1 MKIPYI
7 LIITILLGSLGACN
21 SGERSLESENS
32 DSSNQISV
40 PKVADLKGSH
50 PRLLLTD
57 EQLSDLKQRI
67 KTDTTLSI
75 WYGEIKKD
83 AEEILSLPLSEYDLR
98 DGIRLLWVSN
108 EMVRRIYILAFLYRI
123 EENEMY
129 LKRAWQELEACAA
142 FPDWNPSHFLD
153 VGEMCH
159 AFAIGYDW
167 LYADLSED
175 QRLIIRE
182 AMVDK
187 GIEPYLKG
195 SEAGNSRWIKNTQ
208 NWNFVCNGGLGIA
221 ALALGTEAEDSFGK
235 VMSYVMENLPYALQS
250 YAPDGAWD
258 EGAGYWDYG
267 TRYLTY
273 LMASL
278 QSATGQLYGIPD
290 AEGLAATCY
299 FPIYMSGNGNKSYQ
313 FGDGGSKRVSDPAMF
328 WLAEQYN
335 KPVFGAWRYLHI
347 TKGGAKPGIFDLLW
361 YRSEF
366 SITSELAELPPDR
379 YFRHVE
385 VVSVRSS
392 FNDKNGFMAGL
403 KGRMVAELHH
413 NDLDQGSFYLE
424 ALGETWA
431 EELGSGSNTVS
442 YYNAPGYWQYSP
454 MGDRWNY
461 YAKRAEG
468 QNTLVINPR
477 LKADQISDAQSG
489 IIKYNSQAEEVFAV
503 TDITDAYRDDANKV
517 QRGLYLCEN
526 RKILM
531 IQDEVELKEPGEVWW
546 FMHTKAEITIQN
558 NGQQVILEKNG
569 KKLIASIQS
578 NEPASFSVVEARPLP
593 SSPKDEYWNP
603 PAGMK
608 KLAIH
613 FENVKMLAL
622 NVSFKEASAEDQNID
637 SGRKMILMDKWGDDL
652 KYNQFE

>member
-1 MKIPYI
+1 MKILHI
-7 LIITILLGSLGACN
+7 LIVSILFGSFSACN
-21 SGERSLESENS
+21 TGQGSPEQGNSEI
-32 DSSNQISV
+32 SSQISV
-40 PKVADLKGSH
+40 PKVSDLKETH
-50 PRLLLTD
+50 PRLLLSD
-57 EQLSDLKQRI
+57 EQLLSLKQKI
-67 KTDTTLSI
+67 KTDTTLSV
-75 WYGEIKKD
+75 WYNEVKKD
-83 AEEILSLPLSEYDLR
+83 ADEILSLPVSKYELR

-108 EMVRRIYILAFLYRI
+108 EMVRRVYILAFLYRM

-129 LKRAWQELEACAA
+129 LGRAWQELEACAA
-142 FPDWNPSHFLD
+142 FPDWNPNHFLD
-153 VGEMCH
+153 VGEMSH

-167 LYADLSED
+167 LYNDLSEE
-175 QRLIIRE
+175 QREIIRE
-182 AMVDK
+182 ALINK
-187 GIEPYLKG
+187 GIDPYLKG

-221 ALALGTEAEDSFGK
+221 ALSLGTEEEDIFGK
-235 VMSYVMENLPYALQS
+235 VMAYVMENLPYALQS

-278 QSATGQLYGIPD
+278 QSATGQLYGVPD
-290 AEGLAATCY
+290 AEGLAETCY

-328 WLAEQYN
+328 WLAEKYN

-347 TKGGAKPGIFDLLW
+347 AREGAKPSIFDLLW
-361 YRSEF
+361 YKPEF
-366 SITSELAELPPDR
+366 SNTSELEELPPDR
-379 YFRHVE
+379 YFRQVE

-403 KGRMVAELHH
+403 KGRMVSELHH

-431 EELGSGSNTVS
+431 EELGSGSNTVR

-454 MGDRWNY
+454 LGDRWNY

-468 QNTLVINPR
+468 QNTLVINPS
-477 LKADQISDAQSG
+477 LKADQISDAQSE
-489 IIKYNSQAEEVFAV
+489 IISYNSQVEKVFAV
-503 TDITDAYRDDANKV
+503 TDITDAYRNDARKV
-517 QRGLYLCEN
+517 QRGLCLCDN
-526 RKILM
+526 RETLM
-531 IQDEVELKEPGEVWW
+531 IQDELELKEPGEIWW
-546 FMHTKAEITIQN
+546 FMHTRAEITIQN

-569 KKLIASIQS
+569 KKLMASIQS
-578 NEPASFSVVEARPLP
+578 SEPASFSVLDAQPLP

-613 FENVKMLAL
+613 FEDTQSLILKVT
-622 NVSFKEASAEDQNID
+622 FKEASVGGLDID
-637 SGRKMILMDKWGDDL
+637 VDRKIIPLDKWGD
-652 KYNQFE
+652 N

>member
-1 MKIPYI
+1 MKLIHI
-7 LIITILLGSLGACN
+7 LFISILLGSLSACK
-21 SGERSLESENS
+21 SDKESTEPENPKVK
-32 DSSNQISV
+32 NQISV
-40 PKVADLKGSH
+40 PQVKDLKETH
-50 PRLLLTD
+50 PRLLLSD
-57 EQLSDLKQRI
+57 DQLLNLKQKI
-67 KTDTTLSI
+67 NADTTLSQ
-75 WYGEIKKD
+75 WYDKVKRDG
-83 AEEILSLPLSEYDLR
+83 EEIMLLPLSKYDLR
-98 DGIRLLWVSN
+98 DGVRLLWVSN
-108 EMVRRIYILAFLYRI
+108 EMVRRMYTLAFLYRI
-123 EENEMY
+123 EKNEIY
-129 LKRAWQELEACAA
+129 LERAWQELEACAA

-167 LYADLSED
+167 LYADLRED
-175 QRLIIRE
+175 QRSIIRE
-182 AMVDK
+182 ALIDK

-221 ALALGTEAEDSFGK
+221 ALSLGTEAGESFGK

-258 EGAGYWDYG
+258 EGAGYWGYG

-278 QSATGQLYGIPD
+278 KSATGQLYGIPE
-290 AEGLAATCY
+290 AAGLAETCY

-328 WLAEQYN
+328 WLAEQYEQ
-335 KPVFGAWRYLHI
+335 PVFGSWRYLHI
-347 TKGGAKPGIFDLLW
+347 EREGAKPDIFDLLW
-361 YRSEF
+361 YKPEF
-366 SITSELAELPPDR
+366 SNTTELTELPPDR
-379 YFRHVE
+379 YFRQVE

-392 FNDKNGFMAGL
+392 FKDENGFMAGL
-403 KGRMVAELHH
+403 KGRLVTDLHH
-413 NDLDQGSFYLE
+413 NDLDQGSFYME

-454 MGDRWNY
+454 LGDRWNY

-468 QNTLVINPR
+468 QNTLVINPSY
-477 LKADQISDAQSG
+477 KADQISDAQSP
-489 IIKYNSQAEEVFAV
+489 IISYNSTAEDVFAV
-503 TDITDAYRDDANKV
+503 TDFTDAYRDHARKV
-517 QRGLYLCEN
+517 HRGLRLFDD
-526 RKILM
+526 RKTLM
-531 IQDEVELKEPGEVWW
+531 IQDELVLKGTGEVWW
-546 FMHTKAEITIQN
+546 FMHTRAEITVLN

-569 KKLIASIQS
+569 KKLLATIQS
-578 NEPASFSVVEARPLP
+578 SEPASFSVVEARSLP
-593 SSPKDEYWNP
+593 SSPVDKYWNP

-613 FENVKMLAL
+613 FENIKNLTL
-622 NVSFKEASAEDQNID
+622 NVTFIEASVEGQAIPSD
-637 SGRKMILMDKWGDDL
+637 RKIMTMNKWGD
-652 KYNQFE
+652 N